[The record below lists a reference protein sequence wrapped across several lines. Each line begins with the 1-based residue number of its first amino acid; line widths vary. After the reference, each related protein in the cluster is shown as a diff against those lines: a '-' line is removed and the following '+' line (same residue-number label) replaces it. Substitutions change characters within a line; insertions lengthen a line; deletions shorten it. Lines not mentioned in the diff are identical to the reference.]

1 MLAKTKEKDVIDH
14 LRRSTML
21 AKTKEKDVIDQLLD
35 QIDFHGMT
43 AEELAG
49 ENGLLK
55 KLTSRFYSKALDA
68 EMDEHLGY
76 KKNDNAGDNSGNS
89 RNGYTTKTVITD
101 DNDTIEVQVPRDRNS
116 TFEPVIIP
124 KHEKRTPLFNDQI
137 ISMYSFGMS
146 TRDIQRH
153 LQQVY
158 GVEVSPETISNITE
172 SVMTDVREWQ
182 NRPLEKSYP
191 ILFLDALRV
200 NSRQDGKNIN
210 KALYVALAIN
220 WEGRKEV
227 LGLWLADTEGAKFW
241 MSVLTDIKNRGVEDI
256 LIACMDGLTG
266 FPDAV
271 KAIFPDTHIQHCI
284 VHMIRNSTKFV
295 SYKDL
300 KAVCRDLK
308 EVYSAINAESGHE
321 ALEEF
326 GKKWNDKYPMIQ
338 ASWERNWNDLT
349 EFFNYPKDIRRAI
362 YTTNAIE
369 SLNFSLRKVTR
380 NKSSFPDDDSIYKVM
395 YLAIKNASA
404 RWTMSIKDWGLAVNQ
419 FAILFDGRVPGF
431 N

>member
-1 MLAKTKEKDVIDH
+1 MLAK
-14 LRRSTML
+14 
-21 AKTKEKDVIDQLLD
+21 AKEKDVIDQLLD

-55 KLTSRFYSKALDA
+55 KLTSRFCSKALDA

-89 RNGYTTKTVITD
+89 RNGYTRKTVITD

-124 KHEKRTPLFNDQI
+124 KHEERTPLFNDQI

-172 SVMTDVREWQ
+172 SVMADVREWQ
-182 NRPLEKSYP
+182 TRPLEKSYP

-200 NSRQDGKNIN
+200 NSRQDGKNVN

-241 MSVLTDIKNRGVEDI
+241 MSVLTDIKNRGTEDI

-271 KAIFPDTHIQHCI
+271 KAVFPDTHIQHCI

-321 ALEEF
+321 ALQEF

-369 SLNFSLRKVTR
+369 SLNFSLRKVTK
-380 NKSSFPDDDSIYKVM
+380 NKSSFPDDDSIYKIM
-395 YLAIKNASA
+395 YLAIKNAST

-419 FAILFDGRVPGF
+419 FAILFDGRVPAF

>member
-1 MLAKTKEKDVIDH
+1 
-14 LRRSTML
+14 ML

-89 RNGYTTKTVITD
+89 RNGYTKKTVITD

-172 SVMTDVREWQ
+172 SVMADVREWQ

-200 NSRQDGKNIN
+200 NSRQDGKNVN

-241 MSVLTDIKNRGVEDI
+241 MSVLTDIKNRGTDDI

-271 KAIFPDTHIQHCI
+271 KAVFPDTHIQHCI

-300 KAVCRDLK
+300 KAVCKDLK

-321 ALEEF
+321 ALQEF

-369 SLNFSLRKVTR
+369 SLNFSLRKVTK
-380 NKSSFPDDDSIYKVM
+380 NKSSFPDDDSIYKIM
-395 YLAIKNASA
+395 YLAIKNAST

-419 FAILFDGRVPGF
+419 FAILFDGRVPAF

>member
-1 MLAKTKEKDVIDH
+1 M
-14 LRRSTML
+14 
-21 AKTKEKDVIDQLLD
+21 
-35 QIDFHGMT
+35 
-43 AEELAG
+43 
-49 ENGLLK
+49 LK

-172 SVMTDVREWQ
+172 SIMADVREWQ

-200 NSRQDGKNIN
+200 NSRQDGKNVN

-271 KAIFPDTHIQHCI
+271 KAVFPDTHIQHCI

-395 YLAIKNASA
+395 YLAIKNAST

>member
-1 MLAKTKEKDVIDH
+1 MLAKTKEKDVID
-14 LRRSTML
+14 RM
-21 AKTKEKDVIDQLLD
+21 LD

-89 RNGYTTKTVITD
+89 RNGYTSKTVITK

-158 GVEVSPETISNITE
+158 GVEVSAETISNITE
-172 SVMTDVREWQ
+172 SVMQDVREWQ

-210 KALYVALAIN
+210 KALYVAMAIN

-271 KAIFPDTHIQHCI
+271 KAVFPDTHIQHCI

-300 KAVCRDLK
+300 KAVCQDLK

-395 YLAIKNASA
+395 YLAIKNAST

>member
-1 MLAKTKEKDVIDH
+1 
-14 LRRSTML
+14 ML

-89 RNGYTTKTVITD
+89 RNGYTTKTVIND
-101 DNDTIEVQVPRDRNS
+101 DNDRIEVKVPRDRNS

-172 SVMTDVREWQ
+172 SVMSDVREWQ

-200 NSRQDGKNIN
+200 NSRQDGKNVN

-241 MSVLTDIKNRGVEDI
+241 MSVLTDIKNRGTEDI

-271 KAIFPDTHIQHCI
+271 KAVFPDTHIQHCI

-300 KAVCRDLK
+300 KAVCKDLK

-395 YLAIKNASA
+395 YLAIKNAST

>member
-1 MLAKTKEKDVIDH
+1 
-14 LRRSTML
+14 ML

-49 ENGLLK
+49 KNGLLK

-158 GVEVSPETISNITE
+158 GVTVSPETISNITE
-172 SVMTDVREWQ
+172 SVMADVREWQ

-200 NSRQDGKNIN
+200 NSRQDGKNVN
-210 KALYVALAIN
+210 KALYVVLAIN

-227 LGLWLADTEGAKFW
+227 LGLWLADSEGAKFW

-271 KAIFPDTHIQHCI
+271 KAVFPDTHIQHCI

-395 YLAIKNASA
+395 YLAIKNASTH
-404 RWTMSIKDWGLAVNQ
+404 WTMSIKDWGLAVNQ

>member
-1 MLAKTKEKDVIDH
+1 MLAKKKTKEKDVID
-14 LRRSTML
+14 LM
-21 AKTKEKDVIDQLLD
+21 LD

-43 AEELAG
+43 AEELSG

-55 KLTSRFYSKALDA
+55 QLTSRFYSRALEA
-68 EMDEHLGY
+68 EKDSHLGY
-76 KKNDNAGDNSGNS
+76 KKNDNSGDNSGNS
-89 RNGYTTKTVITD
+89 RNGYTSKTVILEN
-101 DNDTIEVQVPRDRNS
+101 NDTIDVQVPRDRNS

-158 GVEVSPETISNITE
+158 GVEVSPETISNITS
-172 SVMTDVREWQ
+172 SVLADVRDWQ

-200 NSRQDGKNIN
+200 NSRQDGKNVN

-220 WEGRKEV
+220 WEGKKEV
-227 LGLWLADTEGAKFW
+227 LGLWLANTEGAKFW
-241 MSVLTDIKNRGVEDI
+241 MSVLTDIKNRGTEDI

-271 KAIFPDTHIQHCI
+271 KAIFPETHIQHCI

-321 ALEEF
+321 ALEDF
-326 GKKWNDKYPMIQ
+326 GKKWNDKYPIIQ
-338 ASWERNWNDLT
+338 ASWERNWNNLT
-349 EFFNYPKDIRRAI
+349 EFFNYPKDIRKAI
-362 YTTNAIE
+362 YTTNTIE
-369 SLNFSLRKVTR
+369 SLNFSLRKVTK
-380 NKSSFPDDDSIYKVM
+380 NKSSFPDDDSIYKIM
-395 YLAIKNASA
+395 YLAIKNAST
-404 RWTMSIKDWGLAVNQ
+404 RWTMPIKEWALAVNQ
-419 FAILFDGRVPGF
+419 FAILFDGRVPVF

>member
-1 MLAKTKEKDVIDH
+1 
-14 LRRSTML
+14 
-21 AKTKEKDVIDQLLD
+21 
-35 QIDFHGMT
+35 MT
-43 AEELAG
+43 AEALAG

-55 KLTSRFYSKALDA
+55 QLTRRFYSRALDA

-89 RNGYTTKTVITD
+89 WNGYTQKTVITD
-101 DNDTIEVQVPRDRNS
+101 DNDTIEIQVPRDRNS

-158 GVEVSPETISNITE
+158 GVEVSAETISNITE
-172 SVMTDVREWQ
+172 SVMADVREWQ

-241 MSVLTDIKNRGVEDI
+241 MSVLTDIKNRGTEDI

-271 KAIFPDTHIQHCI
+271 KAVFPNTHIQHCI

-308 EVYSAINAESGHE
+308 EIYSAVNAGSGHE

-326 GKKWNDKYPMIQ
+326 GKKWNNKYPMIQ
-338 ASWERNWNDLT
+338 ASWERNWNNLT
-349 EFFNYPKDIRRAI
+349 EFFNYPKDIRRTI

-395 YLAIKNASA
+395 YLAIKNASV
-404 RWTMSIKDWGLAVNQ
+404 RWTMPIKDWGLAVNQ

>member
-1 MLAKTKEKDVIDH
+1 
-14 LRRSTML
+14 ML

-172 SVMTDVREWQ
+172 SIMADVREWQ

-200 NSRQDGKNIN
+200 NSRQDGKNVN

-220 WEGRKEV
+220 WEGRKDV

-271 KAIFPDTHIQHCI
+271 KAVFPDTHIQHCI

-395 YLAIKNASA
+395 YLAIKNAST

>member
-1 MLAKTKEKDVIDH
+1 
-14 LRRSTML
+14 
-21 AKTKEKDVIDQLLD
+21 
-35 QIDFHGMT
+35 
-43 AEELAG
+43 
-49 ENGLLK
+49 
-55 KLTSRFYSKALDA
+55 
-68 EMDEHLGY
+68 
-76 KKNDNAGDNSGNS
+76 
-89 RNGYTTKTVITD
+89 
-101 DNDTIEVQVPRDRNS
+101 
-116 TFEPVIIP
+116 
-124 KHEKRTPLFNDQI
+124 
-137 ISMYSFGMS
+137 
-146 TRDIQRH
+146 
-153 LQQVY
+153 
-158 GVEVSPETISNITE
+158 
-172 SVMTDVREWQ
+172 
-182 NRPLEKSYP
+182 
-191 ILFLDALRV
+191 
-200 NSRQDGKNIN
+200 
-210 KALYVALAIN
+210 
-220 WEGRKEV
+220 
-227 LGLWLADTEGAKFW
+227 

-271 KAIFPDTHIQHCI
+271 KAVFPDTHQHCI

-395 YLAIKNASA
+395 YLAIKNASTH
-404 RWTMSIKDWGLAVNQ
+404 WTMSIKDWGLAVNQ

>member
-1 MLAKTKEKDVIDH
+1 MTAKRNKKEKDAID
-14 LRRSTML
+14 LM
-21 AKTKEKDVIDQLLD
+21 LD

-43 AEELAG
+43 KDELAG
-49 ENGLLK
+49 ENGLLRQITK
-55 KLTSRFYSKALDA
+55 RFYERALEA
-68 EMDEHLGY
+68 EMDTHLGY
-76 KKNDNAGDNSGNS
+76 VKNDNAGDNTGNS
-89 RNGYTTKTVITD
+89 RNGHSEKKVIMD
-101 DNDTIEVQVPRDRNS
+101 DNSTVEIEVPRDRNS

-124 KHEKRTPLFNDQI
+124 KHEKRAPIFNDQI

-146 TRDIQRH
+146 CRDIQRH
-153 LQQVY
+153 LQNVY
-158 GVEVSPETISNITE
+158 GVEVSPDLISNVTA
-172 SVMTDVREWQ
+172 SVMADVQEWR

-191 ILFLDALRV
+191 ILFLDALRI
-200 NSRQDGKNIN
+200 NSRQDGKNVN

-271 KAIFPDTHIQHCI
+271 KAVFPDTHIQHCI

-326 GKKWNDKYPMIQ
+326 GKKWNGKYPMIQ
-338 ASWERNWNDLT
+338 ASWERNWNDLI
-349 EFFNYPKDIRRAI
+349 EFFNYPKDIRHAI

-380 NKSSFPDDDSIYKVM
+380 NKSCFPDDDSIYKVM
-395 YLAIKNASA
+395 YLAIKNAST

>member
-1 MLAKTKEKDVIDH
+1 MLAKKKEKDVID
-14 LRRSTML
+14 RM
-21 AKTKEKDVIDQLLD
+21 LD

-55 KLTSRFYSKALDA
+55 KLTSRFYSRALDA

-89 RNGYTTKTVITD
+89 RNGYTTKTVITE
-101 DNDTIEVQVPRDRNS
+101 DNDTIEIQVPRDRNS
-116 TFEPVIIP
+116 TFDPVIIP

-172 SVMTDVREWQ
+172 SVMADVREWQ

-271 KAIFPDTHIQHCI
+271 KAVFPNTHIQHCI

-308 EVYSAINAESGHE
+308 EIYSAINAGSGHE

-326 GKKWNDKYPMIQ
+326 GKKWNNKYPMIQ

-349 EFFNYPKDIRRAI
+349 EFFNYPKDIRRTI

-380 NKSSFPDDDSIYKVM
+380 NKSSFPDDNSIYKVM

-404 RWTMSIKDWGLAVNQ
+404 RWTMPIKDWGLAVNQ

>member
-1 MLAKTKEKDVIDH
+1 
-14 LRRSTML
+14 ML

-49 ENGLLK
+49 ENGLFK

-271 KAIFPDTHIQHCI
+271 KAVFPDTHIQHCI

-395 YLAIKNASA
+395 YLAIKNAST

>member
-1 MLAKTKEKDVIDH
+1 MLAKKKEKDVID
-14 LRRSTML
+14 RM
-21 AKTKEKDVIDQLLD
+21 LD

-55 KLTSRFYSKALDA
+55 QLTRRFYSRALDA

-76 KKNDNAGDNSGNS
+76 KKHDNTGDNSGNS
-89 RNGYTTKTVITD
+89 RNGYTTKTVITE
-101 DNDTIEVQVPRDRNS
+101 DNDTIEIQVPRDRNS
-116 TFEPVIIP
+116 TFDPVIIP

-172 SVMTDVREWQ
+172 SVMADVREWQ
-182 NRPLEKSYP
+182 NRPLEKTYP

-271 KAIFPDTHIQHCI
+271 KAVFPNTHIQHCI

-308 EVYSAINAESGHE
+308 EIYSAINAESGHE

-326 GKKWNDKYPMIQ
+326 GKKWNNKYPMIQ
-338 ASWERNWNDLT
+338 VSWERNWNDLT
-349 EFFNYPKDIRRAI
+349 EFFNYSKDVRRTI
-362 YTTNAIE
+362 YTTNTIE

-380 NKSSFPDDDSIYKVM
+380 NKSSFPDDNSIYKVM

-404 RWTMSIKDWGLAVNQ
+404 RWTMPIKDWGLAVNQ

>member
-1 MLAKTKEKDVIDH
+1 MLAKKKEKDVID
-14 LRRSTML
+14 RM
-21 AKTKEKDVIDQLLD
+21 LD

-55 KLTSRFYSKALDA
+55 QLTRRFYSRALDA

-89 RNGYTTKTVITD
+89 RNGYTTKTVITE
-101 DNDTIEVQVPRDRNS
+101 DNDTIEIQVPRDRNS
-116 TFEPVIIP
+116 TFDPVIIP

-172 SVMTDVREWQ
+172 SVMADVREWQ
-182 NRPLEKSYP
+182 NRPLEKTYP

-256 LIACMDGLTG
+256 LIVCMDGLTG

-271 KAIFPDTHIQHCI
+271 KAVFPNTHIQHCI

-308 EVYSAINAESGHE
+308 EVYSAVNAGSGHE

-326 GKKWNDKYPMIQ
+326 GKKWNNKYPMIQ
-338 ASWERNWNDLT
+338 ASWERNWNNLT

-380 NKSSFPDDDSIYKVM
+380 NKSSFPDDNSIYKVM

-404 RWTMSIKDWGLAVNQ
+404 RWTMPIKDWGLAVNQ

>member
-1 MLAKTKEKDVIDH
+1 
-14 LRRSTML
+14 ML

-89 RNGYTTKTVITD
+89 RNGYTRKTVITD

-172 SVMTDVREWQ
+172 SVMADVREWQ
-182 NRPLEKSYP
+182 TRPLEKSYP

-200 NSRQDGKNIN
+200 NSRQDGKNVN

-241 MSVLTDIKNRGVEDI
+241 MSVLTDIKNRGTEDI

-271 KAIFPDTHIQHCI
+271 KAVFPDTHIQHCI

-300 KAVCRDLK
+300 KAVCKDLK

-321 ALEEF
+321 ALQEF

-369 SLNFSLRKVTR
+369 SLNFSLRKVTK
-380 NKSSFPDDDSIYKVM
+380 NKSSFPDDDSIYKIM
-395 YLAIKNASA
+395 YLAIKNAST

-419 FAILFDGRVPGF
+419 FAILFDGRVPAF

>member
-1 MLAKTKEKDVIDH
+1 MIL

-89 RNGYTTKTVITD
+89 RNGYTTKTVIND
-101 DNDTIEVQVPRDRNS
+101 DNDRIEVKVPRDRNS

-158 GVEVSPETISNITE
+158 GVTVSPETISNITE
-172 SVMTDVREWQ
+172 SVMADVREWQ

-200 NSRQDGKNIN
+200 NSRQDGKNVN

-271 KAIFPDTHIQHCI
+271 KAVFPDTHIQHCI

-395 YLAIKNASA
+395 YLAIKNAST

>member
-1 MLAKTKEKDVIDH
+1 M
-14 LRRSTML
+14 
-21 AKTKEKDVIDQLLD
+21 LD

-271 KAIFPDTHIQHCI
+271 KAVFPDTHIQHCI

-380 NKSSFPDDDSIYKVM
+380 NKSSVPDDDSIYKVM
-395 YLAIKNASA
+395 YLAIKNAST

>member
-1 MLAKTKEKDVIDH
+1 MLAKKKEKDVID
-14 LRRSTML
+14 RM
-21 AKTKEKDVIDQLLD
+21 LD

-55 KLTSRFYSKALDA
+55 QLTRRFYSRALDA

-76 KKNDNAGDNSGNS
+76 KKHDNTGDNSGNS
-89 RNGYTTKTVITD
+89 RNGYTTKTVITE
-101 DNDTIEVQVPRDRNS
+101 DNDTIEIQVPRDRNS
-116 TFEPVIIP
+116 TFDPVIIP

-172 SVMTDVREWQ
+172 SVMADVREWQ
-182 NRPLEKSYP
+182 NRPLEKTYP

-271 KAIFPDTHIQHCI
+271 KAVFPNTHIQHCI

-308 EVYSAINAESGHE
+308 EIYSAINAESGHE

-338 ASWERNWNDLT
+338 ASWERNWNDLI

-380 NKSSFPDDDSIYKVM
+380 NKSSFPDDNSIYKVM

-404 RWTMSIKDWGLAVNQ
+404 RWTMPIKDWGLAVNQ

>member
-1 MLAKTKEKDVIDH
+1 MLAKKKEKDVID
-14 LRRSTML
+14 RM
-21 AKTKEKDVIDQLLD
+21 LD

-55 KLTSRFYSKALDA
+55 QLTRRFYSRALDA

-89 RNGYTTKTVITD
+89 RNGYTQKTVITD
-101 DNDTIEVQVPRDRNS
+101 DNDTIEIQVPHDRNS
-116 TFEPVIIP
+116 TFDPVIIP

-172 SVMTDVREWQ
+172 SVMADVREWQ

-241 MSVLTDIKNRGVEDI
+241 MSVLTDIKNRGTEDI

-271 KAIFPDTHIQHCI
+271 KAVFPNTHIQHCI
-284 VHMIRNSTKFV
+284 VHMIWNSTKFV

-308 EVYSAINAESGHE
+308 EIYSAINAGSGHE
-321 ALEEF
+321 TLEEF

>member
-1 MLAKTKEKDVIDH
+1 MLAKK
-14 LRRSTML
+14 
-21 AKTKEKDVIDQLLD
+21 KEKDVIDQLLD

-55 KLTSRFYSKALDA
+55 KLTSRFYSKVLEA

-101 DNDTIEVQVPRDRNS
+101 SNDTIEVQVPRDRNS

-227 LGLWLADTEGAKFW
+227 LGLWLANTEGAKFW

-395 YLAIKNASA
+395 YLAIKNASI
-404 RWTMSIKDWGLAVNQ
+404 RWTMPIKDWGLAVNQ

>member
-1 MLAKTKEKDVIDH
+1 MLAKKKTKEKDVID
-14 LRRSTML
+14 LM
-21 AKTKEKDVIDQLLD
+21 LD

-43 AEELAG
+43 AEELSG

-55 KLTSRFYSKALDA
+55 QLTSRFYSRALEA
-68 EMDEHLGY
+68 EMDSHLGY
-76 KKNDNAGDNSGNS
+76 KKNDNSGDNSGNS
-89 RNGYTTKTVITD
+89 RNGYTSKTVILEN
-101 DNDTIEVQVPRDRNS
+101 NDTIDVQVPRDRNS
-116 TFEPVIIP
+116 IFEPVIIP

-158 GVEVSPETISNITE
+158 GVEVSPETISNITS
-172 SVMTDVREWQ
+172 SVLADVRDWQ

-200 NSRQDGKNIN
+200 NSRQDGKNVN

-220 WEGRKEV
+220 WEGKKEV
-227 LGLWLADTEGAKFW
+227 LGLWLANTEGAKFW
-241 MSVLTDIKNRGVEDI
+241 MSVLTDIKNRGTEDI

-271 KAIFPDTHIQHCI
+271 KAIFPETHIQHCI

-321 ALEEF
+321 ALEDF

-338 ASWERNWNDLT
+338 ASWERNWNNLT
-349 EFFNYPKDIRRAI
+349 EFFNYPKDIRKAI
-362 YTTNAIE
+362 YTTNTIE
-369 SLNFSLRKVTR
+369 SLNFSLRKVTK
-380 NKSSFPDDDSIYKVM
+380 NKSSFPDDDSIYKIM
-395 YLAIKNASA
+395 YLAIKNAST
-404 RWTMSIKDWGLAVNQ
+404 RWTMPIKEWALAVNQ
-419 FAILFDGRVPGF
+419 FAILFDGRVPVF

>member
-1 MLAKTKEKDVIDH
+1 MLAKKKTKEKDVID
-14 LRRSTML
+14 LM
-21 AKTKEKDVIDQLLD
+21 LD

-43 AEELAG
+43 AEELSG

-55 KLTSRFYSKALDA
+55 QLTSRFYSRALEA
-68 EMDEHLGY
+68 EMDTHLGY

-89 RNGYTTKTVITD
+89 RNGYTSKTVILEN
-101 DNDTIEVQVPRDRNS
+101 NDTIDVQVPRDRNS

-158 GVEVSPETISNITE
+158 GVEVSAETISNITAA
-172 SVMTDVREWQ
+172 VMADVRDWQ

-200 NSRQDGKNIN
+200 NSRQDGKNVN

-220 WEGRKEV
+220 WEGKKEV
-227 LGLWLADTEGAKFW
+227 LGLWLANTEGAKFW
-241 MSVLTDIKNRGVEDI
+241 MSVLTDIKNRGTEDI

-271 KAIFPDTHIQHCI
+271 KAIFPETHIQHCI

-308 EVYSAINAESGHE
+308 EVYSAINAETGHE

-338 ASWERNWNDLT
+338 ASWQRNWNNLT
-349 EFFNYPKDIRRAI
+349 EFFNYPKDIRKAI
-362 YTTNAIE
+362 YTTNTID
-369 SLNFSLRKVTR
+369 SLNFSLRKVTK
-380 NKSSFPDDDSIYKVM
+380 NKSSFPDDDSIYKIM
-395 YLAIKNASA
+395 YLAIKNAST
-404 RWTMSIKDWGLAVNQ
+404 RWTMPIKDWALAVNQ
-419 FAILFDGRVPGF
+419 FAILFDGRVPVF

>member
-1 MLAKTKEKDVIDH
+1 MIL

-172 SVMTDVREWQ
+172 SIMADVREWQ

-227 LGLWLADTEGAKFW
+227 LGLWLADTEGAEFW

-271 KAIFPDTHIQHCI
+271 KAVFPDTHIQHCI

-395 YLAIKNASA
+395 YLAIKNAST

>member
-1 MLAKTKEKDVIDH
+1 
-14 LRRSTML
+14 ML

-172 SVMTDVREWQ
+172 SIMADVREWQ

-200 NSRQDGKNIN
+200 NSRQDGKNVN

-271 KAIFPDTHIQHCI
+271 KAVFPDTHIQHCI

-395 YLAIKNASA
+395 YLAIKNAST

-419 FAILFDGRVPGF
+419 FAIIFDGRVPGF

>member
-1 MLAKTKEKDVIDH
+1 MIL

-49 ENGLLK
+49 KNGLLK

-158 GVEVSPETISNITE
+158 GVTVSPETISNITE
-172 SVMTDVREWQ
+172 SVMADVREWQ

-200 NSRQDGKNIN
+200 NSRQDGKNVN

-271 KAIFPDTHIQHCI
+271 KAVFPDTRIQHCI

-395 YLAIKNASA
+395 YLAIKNASTH
-404 RWTMSIKDWGLAVNQ
+404 WTMSIKDWGLAVNQ